1 MKACVYADL
10 EKVEVVD
17 IDLPSAGP
25 DEVLIKV
32 ARAGICGTDLHI
44 FMGHMDQ
51 RVTKPLVMGHE
62 MCGEI
67 VEAPDG
73 ADYQVGERVVVE
85 PTVFCGMCA
94 ACRRGNTHV
103 CQNLN
108 FLGIDSAGAF
118 QELWN
123 APVDRLHRIPR
134 ELSDNAAAMIEPL
147 AVAVHDVRRA
157 QVELGDQAV
166 VIGGGPIGLLVAQA
180 ARLDGAEV
188 IISEVNPYRLNV
200 AESCGFRTV
209 DPTKD
214 DLAEAVMSWTN
225 GAGCDLVFE
234 VSGSAPGAKVMT
246 DLLRVRGKVALVG
259 VHASP
264 PEVDLHR
271 FFWRELELVGCRVY
285 ESVDFERAI
294 RIASAGEV
302 DLESLVSKVV
312 SYEEAYWG
320 FEQMRDGGD
329 IVKVLIDCQS

>member
-44 FMGHMDQ
+44 FLGHMDQ

-166 VIGGGPIGLLVAQA
+166 VIGGGPIQAVLRSKTNTSDLRSASVIDFMFGFCLLYRAFLSSFPLSTTWVFLGLLAGRELALRFRQLEQTTVFTNQA
-180 ARLDGAEV
+180 H
-188 IISEVNPYRLNV
+188 
-200 AESCGFRTV
+200 
-209 DPTKD
+209 
-214 DLAEAVMSWTN
+214 
-225 GAGCDLVFE
+225 
-234 VSGSAPGAKVMT
+234 GSLAKV
-246 DLLRVRGKVALVG
+246 
-259 VHASP
+259 
-264 PEVDLHR
+264 
-271 FFWRELELVGCRVY
+271 
-285 ESVDFERAI
+285 I
-294 RIASAGEV
+294 
-302 DLESLVSKVV
+302 
-312 SYEEAYWG
+312 
-320 FEQMRDGGD
+320 GGD
-329 IVKVLIDCQS
+329 IGKASVGLVVSLLIAFGIQPLINWSVL

>member
-1 MKACVYADL
+1 MKACVYADQ
-10 EKVEVVD
+10 ETVEVRD
-17 IDLPSAGP
+17 IPQPEAGD

-44 FMGHMDQ
+44 YMGHMDQ

-67 VEAPDG
+67 VQAPKGTFFGIGD
-73 ADYQVGERVVVE
+73 RVVVE
-85 PTVFCGMCA
+85 PTVFCGTCA

-118 QELWN
+118 QEYWN
-123 APVDRLHRIPR
+123 APLDRLHRIPA
-134 ELSDNAAAMIEPL
+134 ELNDNAAAMIEPL

-166 VIGGGPIGLLVAQA
+166 VIGGGPIGLLVAHA

-188 IISEVNPYRLNV
+188 IISEVNPYRLKV
-200 AESCGFRTV
+200 AESCGFKTV

-214 DLAEAVMSWTN
+214 DLVAYVNDWTN

-246 DLLRVRGKVALVG
+246 ELLRVRGKVALVG
-259 VHASP
+259 VHASA
-264 PEVDLHR
+264 PEVDLHK
-271 FFWRELELVGCRVY
+271 FFWRELELIGCRVY

-294 RIASAGEV
+294 RIAANGEI
-302 DLESLVSKVV
+302 DLENLVSKVV
-312 SYEEAYWG
+312 PYEEAHWG

>member
-1 MKACVYADL
+1 MKACVYADQ
-10 EKVEVVD
+10 EKVEIHD
-17 IDLPSAGP
+17 IPQPEAGH

-44 FMGHMDQ
+44 FLGHMDQ

-67 VEAPDG
+67 VEAPGDSG
-73 ADYQVGERVVVE
+73 FSAGDRVVVE
-85 PTVFCGMCA
+85 PTVYCGKCA
-94 ACRRGNTHV
+94 ACRRGHTHV

-108 FLGIDSAGAF
+108 FLGIDSPGAF
-118 QELWN
+118 QEYWN
-123 APVDRLHRIPR
+123 APVDRLHRIPP
-134 ELSDNAAAMIEPL
+134 ELNDNTAAMIEPM

-166 VIGGGPIGLLVAQA
+166 VIGGGPIGLLVAHA
-180 ARLDGAEV
+180 AKLDGAEV
-188 IISEVNPYRLNV
+188 LISEVNPYRLNV
-200 AESCGFRTV
+200 AESCGFKTV
-209 DPTKD
+209 DPSKD
-214 DLAEAVMSWTN
+214 DLVEAVMDWTN

-234 VSGSAPGAKVMT
+234 VSGSAAGASVMT
-246 DLLRVRGKVALVG
+246 ELLRVRGKVALVG

-264 PEVDLHR
+264 PQVDLHK

-294 RIASAGEV
+294 RLAASGEI
-302 DLESLVSKVV
+302 DLEALVSKVV
-312 SYEEAYWG
+312 PYEEAHWG